1 MSEHLVKD
9 IDKLETKVDSMN
21 REMGGLQAKVT
32 QFDIVSKNMNDL
44 AKNVGA
50 MQQQLTH
57 IEDGRKED
65 RETHKRMF
73 AMMESLKDSVSEKVE
88 NLTKSFND
96 YKANNEKEMGKLI
109 KSSAIWTGIIVTILM
124 TLVLAG
130 MK

>member
-1 MSEHLVKD
+1 
-9 IDKLETKVDSMN
+9 
-21 REMGGLQAKVT
+21 
-32 QFDIVSKNMNDL
+32 
-44 AKNVGA
+44 

-73 AMMESLKDSVSEKVE
+73 AMMESLKDSVNEKVE